1 MSGVFMRRMAPRDLP
16 RPRLSARLQQ
26 RSSEIL
32 MALALTV
39 AALALLYVTFAN

>member
-1 MSGVFMRRMAPRDLP
+1 LP
-16 RPRLSARLQQ
+16 RPSLADRLQQ
-26 RSSEIL
+26 HLREIL